1 MPNRSTW
8 RISGIADLDVS
19 QIQSAVKSM
28 KAQFKNLS
36 FPSGLDNQFLNS
48 FNKLEKQLET
58 VDKLATKTYT
68 NMGDVREAQ
77 KAFKLLS
84 DYVKD
89 FELNL
94 QKIDLKKIGL
104 SDIKIDAN
112 FSKLVSVAQQMRR
125 AYEDLDIQLNKTRQK
140 MATVGFNIDEDSL
153 NDIIVQLQTGK
164 KTIDQIRK
172 DLESSG
178 NVDLGIKENSQALNL
193 LIDQLQQLQKVTR
206 IDVGSILGEDTSI
219 REFQDTVAYLDD
231 IEDYIRRIN
240 SENNNQATKYVE
252 NLNDSYQGLKVSIG
266 QAEVAVDGF
275 SKASE
280 QLQYADNQINQLKD
294 SFLDFFSLTNSWYL
308 LREAIRSA
316 YETVKELDASMTE
329 IAVVSDYTLDEIWSM
344 RKEYSDAATEMGA
357 KTLDLVDATKLYV
370 QQGLDLNEAMEVGIE
385 TTKMARIANLDGAEA
400 TNLMT
405 AALRGFTMEMTQ
417 ANEVNDTY
425 SELAAITAADTQEIA
440 VAMSKTASIA
450 NNAGASFENMSAF
463 LAQIIETTRE
473 APEIMPQLKS
483 VA

>member
-8 RISGIADLDVS
+8 RIDGIADLDIS

-28 KAQFKNLS
+28 KTQFKNLS
-36 FPSGLDNQFLNS
+36 FPSGLDSQFLNS

-58 VDKLATKTYT
+58 VDKLTTKTYT

-94 QKIDLKKIGL
+94 QKIDLKKVGL

-112 FSKLVSVAQQMRR
+112 FSKLTSIAQQMRR

-140 MATVGFNIDEDSL
+140 MTTAGFNIDDDGLE
-153 NDIIVQLQTGK
+153 DIITQLQTGK
-164 KTIDQIRK
+164 KTIEQIRK

-193 LIDQLQQLQKVTR
+193 FIDQLKQLQKVTR

-240 SENNNQATKYVE
+240 SENHTQATKYVE
-252 NLNDSYQGLKVSIG
+252 NLNSSYQGLKTSIN

-275 SKASE
+275 SEASE
-280 QLQYADNQINQLKD
+280 QLQYADNQINQLKN

-308 LREAIRSA
+308 LREAIHSA

-370 QQGLDLNEAMEVGIE
+370 QQGLSLNEAMEVGIE

-405 AALRGFTMEMTQ
+405 AA
-417 ANEVNDTY
+417 
-425 SELAAITAADTQEIA
+425 
-440 VAMSKTASIA
+440 
-450 NNAGASFENMSAF
+450 
-463 LAQIIETTRE
+463 
-473 APEIMPQLKS
+473 
-483 VA
+483 

>member
-8 RISGIADLDVS
+8 RIDGIADLDVS

-28 KAQFKNLS
+28 KTQFKNLS
-36 FPSGLDNQFLNS
+36 FPSGLDSQFLNS

-58 VDKLATKTYT
+58 VDKLTTKTYT

-94 QKIDLKKIGL
+94 QKIDLKKVGL
-104 SDIKIDAN
+104 SDIKIDTN
-112 FSKLVSVAQQMRR
+112 FSKLTSIAQQMRR

-140 MATVGFNIDEDSL
+140 MTTAGFNIDDDGLE
-153 NDIIVQLQTGK
+153 DIITQLQTGK
-164 KTIDQIRK
+164 KTIEQIRK

-193 LIDQLQQLQKVTR
+193 FIDQLKQLQKVTR

-240 SENNNQATKYVE
+240 SENHNQATKYVE
-252 NLNDSYQGLKVSIG
+252 NLNDSYQGLKASIN

-275 SKASE
+275 SEASE
-280 QLQYADNQINQLKD
+280 QLQYADNQINQLKN

-308 LREAIRSA
+308 LREAIHSA

-405 AALRGFTMEMTQ
+405 AA
-417 ANEVNDTY
+417 
-425 SELAAITAADTQEIA
+425 
-440 VAMSKTASIA
+440 
-450 NNAGASFENMSAF
+450 
-463 LAQIIETTRE
+463 
-473 APEIMPQLKS
+473 
-483 VA
+483 